1 MKSFVILL
9 YLFMMVP
16 KSGNT
21 IEDYRWKKRIV
32 ITNFSNVRLDS
43 ILEGKAK
50 SIEERKLLFVEFE
63 HGEYIK
69 NTEQDEV
76 DPASFLKVLSQT
88 NPNSEW
94 ALVGLDG
101 GVKATGTYR
110 EFSLEKIFQLI
121 DQMPMRQSEIDQ
133 ED

>member
-16 KSGNT
+16 KSGKT

-63 HGEYIK
+63 HREYIK

-76 DPASFLKVLSQT
+76 DPDTFIKVLSRT
-88 NPNSEW
+88 TPNAEW
-94 ALVGLDG
+94 VLIGLDG
-101 GVKATGTYR
+101 GVKASGAYKD
-110 EFSLEKIFQLI
+110 FSLKKIFQLI
-121 DQMPMRQSEIDQ
+121 DQMPMRQSEIDK
-133 ED
+133 

>member
-16 KSGNT
+16 KPGNT

-32 ITNFSNVRLDS
+32 IANFSNVRLDS
-43 ILEGKAK
+43 FLEGKAK

-63 HGEYIK
+63 NGEYIK

-76 DPASFLKVLSQT
+76 DPATFIKVLSRT
-88 NPNSEW
+88 NPNAEW
-94 ALVGLDG
+94 VLVGLDG
-101 GVKATGTYR
+101 GVKASGTHKD
-110 EFSLEKIFQLI
+110 FSLKKIFQLI
-121 DQMPMRQSEIDQ
+121 DQMPMRQSEIDK
-133 ED
+133 